1 MNEPLYYHLTGSSGM
16 AMGLSSQVAGE
27 LGRRIV
33 CGVYQPGD
41 LVEDEDAAARRFRVS
56 RTIIREA
63 IKILSAKGLI
73 TVRRGVGTRVTPRSD
88 WRLLDE
94 DVLAWHQAA
103 PPCPRMLM
111 RLMEVRAAMEPA
123 AAGWAALR
131 ATENDVRKINVAIEN
146 MEKTS
151 AHTESFVIADAGFHS
166 AILKAAHNEFLTAL
180 EGVIYAALL
189 TSIRLTNK
197 TPDEN
202 ILSIP
207 FHRTVA
213 EAIAGRDEHE
223 AAGRMRRL
231 LDDASKRLAAMMAT
245 LPPQ

>member
-1 MNEPLYYHLTGSSGM
+1 
-16 AMGLSSQVAGE
+16 
-27 LGRRIV
+27 
-33 CGVYQPGD
+33 
-41 LVEDEDAAARRFRVS
+41 
-56 RTIIREA
+56 
-63 IKILSAKGLI
+63 
-73 TVRRGVGTRVTPRSD
+73 
-88 WRLLDE
+88 
-94 DVLAWHQAA
+94 
-103 PPCPRMLM
+103 
-111 RLMEVRAAMEPA
+111 
-123 AAGWAALR
+123 
-131 ATENDVRKINVAIEN
+131 